1 MSLTTY
7 LGLKDSIEAW
17 SHRNDV
23 ASRLDDFIDLAES
36 EMLKWIRIRDME
48 TRATAVTSGRYL
60 SLPSD
65 FLEMRRLRMISGAQ
79 YFEVLSSTPEGMY
92 ITQDSGMPKLFTV
105 TSQVEFDRT
114 PDSAYTVEMQYYGKP
129 TALSATNATNSILT
143 KYPNIYLFG
152 SLWALDL
159 WALQEDKAEYYYGK
173 LMQAIQTANRE
184 DKKGRHGPAP
194 AMRYG
199 GATP

>member
-60 SLPSD
+60 SLPND

-129 TALSATNATNSILT
+129 TALSATNTTNSILT

-152 SLWALDL
+152 SLWALYL

-199 GATP
+199 GPTP

>member
-1 MSLTTY
+1 MSLTSY
-7 LGLKDSIEAW
+7 LGLKDSIESW

-23 ASRLDDFIDLAES
+23 ANRLDDFIDLAEA
-36 EMLKWIRIRDME
+36 EMLKWVRIRGME
-48 TRATAVTSGRYL
+48 TRATSVTSGRYL
-60 SLPSD
+60 ALPTD
-65 FLEMRRLRMISGAQ
+65 FLEMRRLKMISGAQ
-79 YFEVLSSTPEGMY
+79 YFEVAYSTPEGMH

-114 PDSAYTVEMQYYGKP
+114 PDSAYTAEMQYYAKP
-129 TALSATNATNSILT
+129 AALSATNTTNSILT

-152 SLWALDL
+152 SLWALYL

-173 LMQAIQTANRE
+173 FMQAVQTANRE
-184 DKKGRHGPAP
+184 DSKGRHGPAP

-199 GATP
+199 GPTP

>member
-114 PDSAYTVEMQYYGKP
+114 PDSAYIVEMQYYGKP
-129 TALSATNATNSILT
+129 TALSATNTTNSILT

-152 SLWALDL
+152 SLWALYL

-199 GATP
+199 GPTP

>member
-129 TALSATNATNSILT
+129 TALSATNTTNSILT

-152 SLWALDL
+152 SLWALYL

-199 GATP
+199 GPTP

>member
-7 LGLKDSIEAW
+7 LGLRDAIESW

-23 ASRLDDFIDLAES
+23 ASRLDDFIDMAES
-36 EMLKWIRIRDME
+36 EMLKWLRIRDME
-48 TRATAVTSGRYL
+48 TRSTAVTSGRYL
-60 SLPSD
+60 ALPAG

-79 YFEVLSSTPEGMY
+79 YFELLQSTPEGMY

-105 TSQVEFDRT
+105 TSQLEFDRT
-114 PDSAYTVEMQYYGKP
+114 PDSAYTVEMLYYAKP
-129 TALSATNATNSILT
+129 TALSSTNTTNAVLT
-143 KYPNIYLFG
+143 RYPSIYLFG
-152 SLWALDL
+152 ALWALYQ
-159 WALQEDKAEYYYGK
+159 WSLQEDKSEYYNQK
-173 LMQAIQTANRE
+173 FMAAVMSANRE

>member
-7 LGLKDSIEAW
+7 LGLRDAIESW

-36 EMLKWIRIRDME
+36 EMLKWLRIRDME
-48 TRATAVTSGRYL
+48 TRSTAVTSGRYL
-60 SLPSD
+60 SLPAD

-79 YFEVLSSTPEGMY
+79 YFELLQSTPEGMY
-92 ITQDSGMPKLFTV
+92 ITQDSGMPKLFTI
-105 TSQVEFDRT
+105 TSAIEFDRT

-129 TALSATNATNSILT
+129 DALSSANTTNAILT
-143 KYPNIYLFG
+143 RYPSIYLFG
-152 SLWALDL
+152 ALWALYQ
-159 WALQEDKAEYYYGK
+159 WTLQEDKIEYFYSK
-173 LMQAIQTANRE
+173 FMAAVNSANRE

-199 GATP
+199 GSTP